1 MIDPRT
7 VQTKAAKLFAEQ
19 YAHANVSYDEILAR
33 MGQIRTTGHRGATG
47 RALCL
52 AAEPRVCSEFLT
64 TLSAAAILFA
74 VTVHFAAV
82 FPMLMWLSQ
91 AN

>member
-1 MIDPRT
+1 MIDPRN
-7 VQTKAAKLFAEQ
+7 VQTKAAKLFSQQ
-19 YAHANVSYDEILAR
+19 YAHAHVSYDEILAR
-33 MGQIRTTGHRGATG
+33 MGQAGTGTRSSATG
-47 RALCL
+47 RAPCL

-64 TLSAAAILFA
+64 TFSAAAILFA

-82 FPMLMWLSQ
+82 FPMLLWLAQ